1 VTSSPR
7 TRLAVDIGG
16 TFVDAIAYDEGT
28 GELRLHKAP
37 TTPDAPA
44 RGVLDAVGG
53 LAGRLDDVEAFVH
66 GTTLGLNA
74 ILQRRGADVGIIT
87 NAGFRDLLEIARANV
102 PGQHMYDFA
111 YAPPPPLV
119 PRRHRTGVPGRIDA
133 QGAEVEPLDEDAV
146 REAGRILVEEHGL
159 RSLAVC
165 FLHSY
170 AEPAHE
176 RRAAQI
182 LRDAHPEV
190 SISVSTDISR
200 EYREY
205 ERTSTATLDAYIRPV
220 LSDYIGALEGRLGD
234 AGLTRPLHIMRSGGG
249 AMTAELARRAPLMT
263 VLSGP
268 AGGVV
273 GASFLAREL
282 GRDKL
287 ISFDVG
293 GTSVDCCVIED
304 GSPGEVHEAAIDGF
318 PLLIPIFDIRTVGA
332 GGGSI
337 AWMDHG
343 LLKVGPQSAGA
354 VPGPVA
360 YGAGGTEPTV
370 TDAALVLGYLDPA
383 AFLGG
388 DMSIDA
394 DAARAAVADRLA
406 RPLGV
411 GVTEAAASV
420 LRVLLARTV
429 GALREITVERA
440 LDPREFALLAFGGA
454 GPLLGPMLAR
464 EMGITETVV
473 PQVPAAFSAF
483 GMLMSDLEYE
493 FATTVLKPLSDATLA
508 ELEPAFADLENQGEE
523 VLSLQGVKPE
533 DRTLVR
539 RLDVRY
545 HGQEHTLAIDLRPGD
560 DAAAI
565 LDRFHELHRAR
576 YGHAMPDGG
585 QILTLRVRAVGV
597 LPKPGL
603 RRLSGSGS
611 GTPDPAGSRPAFDVA
626 TGETVPFPVYE
637 RQALAPGHAVPGP
650 AIVEEG
656 TSTTVIFSDQRL
668 TVDVHGHLLV
678 SSPETAQ

>member
-1 VTSSPR
+1 MTSSPR

-16 TFVDAIAYDEGT
+16 TFVDAIAYDETT

-44 RGVLDAVGG
+44 QGVLDAVGG

-182 LRDAHPEV
+182 LRDAYPDV

-220 LSDYIGALEGRLGD
+220 LSDYIGALETRLGD

-370 TDAALVLGYLDPA
+370 TDVALVLGYLDPA

-406 RPLGV
+406 GPLGV

-493 FATTVLKPLSDATLA
+493 FATTVLKPLGDATLA

-603 RRLSGSGS
+603 RRLSGTGT
-611 GTPDPAGSRPAFDVA
+611 GTPGSAGSRPAFDVA

-678 SSPETAQ
+678 SSPETSQ